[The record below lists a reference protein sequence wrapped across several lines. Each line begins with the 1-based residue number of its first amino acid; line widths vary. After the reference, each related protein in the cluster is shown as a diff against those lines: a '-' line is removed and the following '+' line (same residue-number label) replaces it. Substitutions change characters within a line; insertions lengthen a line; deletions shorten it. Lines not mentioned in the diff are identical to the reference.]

1 MPSPRPPSAAGT
13 PPCTSAPRRLLA
25 DLQLARGDGRHPRLL
40 AQLAKVRLLLLDDF
54 IVPAQGDEAR
64 DLLEV
69 IDDRSQLRSTMV
81 VSQLPVE
88 RWHPCGVQEVRSSDA
103 NSYKAG

>member
-1 MPSPRPPSAAGT
+1 M
-13 PPCTSAPRRLLA
+13 LA

-54 IVPAQGDEAR
+54 LIVPAQGDEAR

-88 RWHPCGVQEVRSSDA
+88 RWHACGVQEVRSSDA
-103 NSYKAG
+103 KSYKAG